1 MQKLISSNAVFAAI
15 QQVRDNAPLVHNV
28 TNLVTM
34 QRVADMLL
42 AMGASPLMAH
52 AQSELDD
59 ITNIAQALVLN
70 IGTLD
75 AQWVNAMHRAQELAL
90 NKKIPI
96 ILDPVGAG
104 ASQLRTTT
112 AKQLL
117 KHGVTIVRGNASEI
131 LALCSDTYKTKGVDS
146 LYQTDAAITAG
157 QQLAANYNCCVA
169 ISGKNDVI
177 CYQDKTIILSHGHE
191 LLTRVTGMGCTVTAM
206 IGAFA
211 ALIQDLL
218 LASSSALLLLNI
230 AAEVAAKNAAG
241 PGQFYINLLDT
252 LYNISLQNFI
262 TLNVRESYAS
272 CTTTNH

>member
-1 MQKLISSNAVFAAI
+1 MQTIISPKAVFAAI

-34 QRVADMLL
+34 QRIADILL
-42 AMGASPLMAH
+42 AIGASPLMAH
-52 AQSELDD
+52 AESELDD
-59 ITNIAQALVLN
+59 ITNIAQVLVLN

-75 AQWVNAMHRAQELAL
+75 DQWSHTMQKAQGFAI

-104 ASQLRTTT
+104 ASNLRTET

-117 KHGVTIVRGNASEI
+117 KNGVTVIRGNASEI
-131 LALCSDTYKTKGVDS
+131 LALSSDKYKTKGVDS
-146 LYQTDAAITAG
+146 LYQTDAAVKAG
-157 QQLAANYNCCVA
+157 QKLATDHHCCVA

-191 LLTRVTGMGCTVTAM
+191 LLTRVTGMGCSVTAM
-206 IGAFA
+206 IGAFS
-211 ALIQDLL
+211 ALIQDPM
-218 LASSSALLLLNI
+218 LASSYALLLLNI
-230 AAEVAAKNAAG
+230 AAEVAVKNASG
-241 PGQFYINLLDT
+241 PGQFYMNLLDT
-252 LYNISLQNFI
+252 LYGISNQEFL

-272 CTTTNH
+272 YATTNH